1 MAEAADAISATFSES
16 PRAVRAGAIA
26 RRTRYIHRDFVF
38 DALRQSWQQTK
49 ARIQADVFE
58 ESMQRAAARA
68 TATPRAHEMPA
79 IAREFVHVCESQRIQ
94 LDGTPA
100 TLPALDRWIAG
111 ARPLL
116 AEAEATRTPGAAAQ
130 TAKCLLWTTAYVGE
144 VLRGQTA
151 GPWLD
156 VSGQPAIRLGPS
168 VHLFPLIVV
177 SDLLRV
183 GSAHA
188 GDRLVHTASEYVELA
203 QGVQHHM
210 ALLAVFQGYTEPDQ
224 LERTMSGVPDLSE
237 WLVRQCLSAVKTA
250 GAMWG
255 VSLDFTEPSLEGLD
269 RILGE
274 LSRMQAEAPP
284 LERATDDQ
292 VKAAIATWG
301 TYLGETLR
309 RSHGGTWRVDGATRG
324 LSLVIDGHTFRPF
337 NAVQKRL
344 DGDEA
349 ESVAFFARVVGRA
362 VNDFRSGPAAKAS

>member
-1 MAEAADAISATFSES
+1 M
-16 PRAVRAGAIA
+16 
-26 RRTRYIHRDFVF
+26 F
-38 DALRQSWQQTK
+38 DAFRQSWQQTK
-49 ARIQADVFE
+49 ARIQADVVE
-58 ESMQRAAARA
+58 ESIQRAAVRWA
-68 TATPRAHEMPA
+68 ATPHAHEMPG
-79 IAREFVHVCESQRIQ
+79 IAREFVQVCESQRIQ

-144 VLRGQTA
+144 VLRGQTG

-168 VHLFPLIVV
+168 AHLFPLVVV

-183 GSAHA
+183 GSARA
-188 GDRLVHTASEYVELA
+188 GDRLVHAASEYVELA

-210 ALLAVFQGYTEPDQ
+210 ALLAVFQGYTEPDE
-224 LERTMSGVPDLSE
+224 LERAMSGVPDLSD

-255 VSLDFTEPSLEGLD
+255 VSLDFSVSSLDGLD
-269 RILGE
+269 RILAE
-274 LSRMQAEAPP
+274 LHLMQAEAPL
-284 LERATDDQ
+284 LERATEDQ

-309 RSHGGTWRVDGATRG
+309 RLHGGAWRVDAATRG

-337 NAVQKRL
+337 NVVQKCL
-344 DGDEA
+344 DGDER
-349 ESVAFFARVVGRA
+349 ESVAFFAHVVGRA
-362 VNDFRSGPAAKAS
+362 LGDLRNGPFPKAS

>member
-1 MAEAADAISATFSES
+1 M
-16 PRAVRAGAIA
+16 
-26 RRTRYIHRDFVF
+26 F
-38 DALRQSWQQTK
+38 DAFKQSWLTTK
-49 ARIQADVFE
+49 ARIQADVLE
-58 ESMQRAAARA
+58 ESMQRAAARSS
-68 TATPRAHEMPA
+68 ATPHAHEMPA
-79 IAREFVHVCESQRIQ
+79 IAREFVQVCRSQQIQ

-111 ARPLL
+111 ARTLL
-116 AEAEATRTPGAAAQ
+116 AEAEAAHAPGAAAQ

-144 VLRGQTA
+144 VLRGQTG

-168 VHLFPLIVV
+168 AHLFPLVV
-177 SDLLRV
+177 VTDLLRV
-183 GSAHA
+183 GSARA
-188 GDRLVHTASEYVELA
+188 GDRQVHAASEYVELA

-210 ALLAVFQGYTEPDQ
+210 ALLAVFQDYSEPEQ
-224 LERTMSGVPDLSE
+224 LERAMSGVPDLSD

-255 VSLDFTEPSLEGLD
+255 VSLDFTLHGLDGLD

-274 LSRMQAEAPP
+274 LHTMQADAPP

-309 RSHGGTWRVDGATRG
+309 RAYGGAWRVDGATRG

-337 NAVQKRL
+337 SAVQKRL
-344 DGDEA
+344 EGHGAD
-349 ESVAFFARVVGRA
+349 SVAFFAQVVGRA
-362 VNDFRSGPAAKAS
+362 LGDLRHGPFPKAS